1 MQSRWTVSHDYLLS
15 RQAWSNAVLTDKQG
29 ISKRFLS
36 YFTTLDKTAGSRA
49 VGPDQT
55 LSGKVQSTLSNAA
68 AQARSMDEQKGYS
81 KVAHDV
87 GITLRL
93 PSRYLAAAHKLRT
106 KQYYSKAVASPFG
119 QQVFSF
125 YTTTSKQILDIHA
138 EARRIADQHKAPGTA
153 PATTSPA
160 SAAAPAA
167 ETEAKA

>member
-1 MQSRWTVSHDYLLS
+1 VQSRWTVSYNYLLS
-15 RQAWSNAVLTDKQG
+15 RQAWSKAILVDKQG

-68 AQARSMDEQKGYS
+68 AQARSVDEQKGYS

-87 GITLRL
+87 SIILL
-93 PSRYLAAAHKLRT
+93 PSQYLTAAHKLRT